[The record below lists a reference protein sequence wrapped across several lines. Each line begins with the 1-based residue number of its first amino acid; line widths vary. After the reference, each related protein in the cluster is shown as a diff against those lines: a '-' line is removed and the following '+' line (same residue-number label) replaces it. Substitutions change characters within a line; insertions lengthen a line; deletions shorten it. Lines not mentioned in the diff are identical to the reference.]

1 LTSLACTATIV
12 SILRKENFTMTRILL
27 VDDEPS
33 ILSVLSTVL
42 KAEGHDVVPVN
53 AGDQAKTL
61 LQEQEFDLMISDI
74 RMSPINGMELLRT
87 AHKKSNGMPVIML
100 TAFGTVETAVEALKL
115 GAFDYLT
122 KPFKVD
128 ELLITV
134 KRALDYSNA
143 LSENASLKKQLQTR
157 YEFENIVAES
167 PAMRNVCDMIRRVAP
182 TDTTILICGESGTGK
197 ELVAKAVHAH
207 SKRVNGPFMPVNCA
221 ALPEPLLE
229 SEMFGHVKGAFTG
242 ASADK
247 QGLFESANGGT
258 IFLDEIS
265 SMPMSL
271 QSKLLRVLQEKEVRR
286 VGSNETIKVD
296 ARVLAATNVKLE
308 KMIEK
313 GEFHE
318 DLFYRLSVIPIQI
331 SPLRDR
337 REDIL
342 PLFDH
347 FLKNESHGEPPT
359 TEPAVAALV
368 EAYSWPGNVRE
379 LENAA
384 RHAIAFAQEG
394 HITPASLPA
403 RITTESNPAFAGG
416 THPSTA
422 GFSAPA
428 EFDSERCKSLRA
440 FLRSKEKEY
449 VSQVLTFTGGNK
461 EEAAKALKI
470 SLATLYRK
478 LPEEE

>member
-1 LTSLACTATIV
+1 
-12 SILRKENFTMTRILL
+12 MPHILL

-42 KAEGHDVVPVN
+42 KSEGHDVVPVDT
-53 AGDQAKTL
+53 GDKAKEL
-61 LQEQEFDLMISDI
+61 LLTDDFDLMISDI
-74 RMSPINGMELLRT
+74 RMSPVNGMELLRI
-87 AHKKSNGMPVIML
+87 AHQRRNGMPVIML
-100 TAFGTVETAVEALKL
+100 TAFGTVQTAVEALKL

-182 TDTTILICGESGTGK
+182 TDTTVLIYGESGTGK
-197 ELVAKAVHAH
+197 ELVAKAVHTH
-207 SKRVNGPFMPVNCA
+207 STRSSGPFLPVNCA
-221 ALPEPLLE
+221 ALPGPLLE

-247 QGLFESANGGT
+247 EGLFEAASGGT

-265 SMPMSL
+265 AMPMSL
-271 QSKLLRVLQEKEVRR
+271 QSKLLRVLQEREVRR
-286 VGSNETIKVD
+286 VGSNETVKVD

-308 KMIEK
+308 EMIK
-313 GEFHE
+313 NGEFRE

-347 FLKNESHGEPPT
+347 FLKNEVNGDLPT
-359 TEPAVAALV
+359 TDPAVAALV

-403 RITTESNPAFAGG
+403 RVTTESNPAFSGG
-416 THPSTA
+416 TGSS
-422 GFSAPA
+422 GSAPGLPA
-428 EFDSERCKSLRA
+428 DFDSERCRSLKA
-440 FLRSKEKEY
+440 FLRSKEKDY

-461 EEAAKALKI
+461 EAAAKALKI

-478 LPEEE
+478 LPDEE